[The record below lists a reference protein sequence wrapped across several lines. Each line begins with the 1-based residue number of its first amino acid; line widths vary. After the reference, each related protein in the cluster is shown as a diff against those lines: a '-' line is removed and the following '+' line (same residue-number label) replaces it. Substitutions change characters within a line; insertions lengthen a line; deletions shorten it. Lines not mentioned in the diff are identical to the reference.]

1 MVSQSQHI
9 LLKIDQLLQNKEFI
23 RETELDDMEPN
34 QRFIFMC
41 KNYNDEDVDQMYYEV
56 FGLEY

>member
-1 MVSQSQHI
+1 MISKPQHI
-9 LLKIDQLLQNKEFI
+9 LLKINQLLQNKEFI
-23 RETELDDMEPN
+23 RETELVDMEPN

-41 KNYNDEDVDQMYYEV
+41 KNYNDEDIHQMYYEV